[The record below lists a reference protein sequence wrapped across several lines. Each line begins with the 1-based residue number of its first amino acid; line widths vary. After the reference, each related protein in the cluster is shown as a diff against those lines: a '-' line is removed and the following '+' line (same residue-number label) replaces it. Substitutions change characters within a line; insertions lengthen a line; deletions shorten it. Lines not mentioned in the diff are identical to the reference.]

1 MGLLVA
7 DLGTAAELP
16 GKQMCR
22 VARKTDVWV
31 AGKTDVRGGRENRCA
46 GWRQPPSGEA
56 YMTIS
61 RPKQNFRENKCAGWQ
76 GKQMCGWQGKQM
88 CGVAGKTDVRGG
100 RENRCAGWRQPP
112 SGEAYMTISRPKL
125 HAAARYAAARRY
137 MSGAADELTAKP
149 GVFALGLERNGIHDA
164 LEKVL
169 QTL

>member
-46 GWRQPPSGEA
+46 RWRQPPSGEA

-61 RPKQNFRENKCAGWQ
+61 RTKGARKTDVW
-76 GKQMCGWQGKQM
+76 
-88 CGVAGKTDVRGG
+88 VAGKTDVRGG